1 MPPAPNCSAPSHG
14 IGPRS
19 RDPPSGLARPEGMG
33 ARPFRSPRFPPPAHR
48 RFTVR
53 GDRARGQPVENAP
66 RPIRHCASCRPRAR
80 RCTAASIAPS
90 SGLLDNIPNPA
101 PTASSGEFRLMSVW
115 DQTSAP
121 DPLLTGRRWRMC
133 QIEGSLPP
141 EEETLPAPRRRH
153 RGGRNGCGL
162 ACNGSANAACRR
174 AKQGHLR
181 RGGVEPTGLGQA
193 ASAVGGARGSR
204 LSIASYSQSGCK
216 LVLRKSG

>member
-33 ARPFRSPRFPPPAHR
+33 ARPLRSPRFPPPAHR

-115 DQTSAP
+115 DQTIVA
-121 DPLLTGRRWRMC
+121 
-133 QIEGSLPP
+133 
-141 EEETLPAPRRRH
+141 RRRH
-153 RGGRNGCGL
+153 
-162 ACNGSANAACRR
+162 GSE
-174 AKQGHLR
+174 LR
-181 RGGVEPTGLGQA
+181 EARLRTWR
-193 ASAVGGARGSR
+193 SDRDGGAAEGDGSPTERKKAYSVRRHARTRG
-204 LSIASYSQSGCK
+204 ATHWG
-216 LVLRKSG
+216 